1 MTSETSRDL
10 TIRRLNGYW
19 NGAQGYISYYQILT
33 AENVGQQH
41 PIIELPTDWLISH
54 CPLVTTPYCIMEL
67 DQHRF
72 SEWLRAISEWLNLT
86 AYQGTADSEVHI
98 VHISCVITAYTL
110 ESLSSRTDLVPLGTQ
125 LLGWPNSAQNLVTSR
140 FFHDFMPCSTR
151 RHSIT
156 CEPILKWKIQ
166 HERSCPELSNDT
178 NNMQQM
184 FLLTQIAE
192 SFWTQFSAKTPLL
205 TRF

>member
-1 MTSETSRDL
+1 MNQFNSDQRNHYSQL
-10 TIRRLNGYW
+10 TMHYFIPYMLFYAQTQWKCKPRLLIYTQTW
-19 NGAQGYISYYQILT
+19 SKTYLT
-33 AENVGQQH
+33 CYFIHKPAEN
-41 PIIELPTDWLISH
+41 T
-54 CPLVTTPYCIMEL
+54 
-67 DQHRF
+67 
-72 SEWLRAISEWLNLT
+72 NL
-86 AYQGTADSEVHI
+86 ACY
-98 VHISCVITAYTL
+98 
-110 ESLSSRTDLVPLGTQ
+110 

-151 RHSIT
+151 RHSKT
-156 CEPILKWKIQ
+156 REPILKWKIP

-192 SFWTQFSAKTPLL
+192 SFWTQFSAKSPLL